1 MQEFLEELKRLAST
15 PITVPRNPRV
25 AAIIVDQNDKIIA
38 TGIHTGKGN
47 DHAEVAALKKSS
59 GDLSDCTM
67 YVSLEP
73 CNHHG
78 ATGPCTEAIIQSGIK
93 KLVIGS
99 LDPNPESTGGLKRLR
114 DAGIEVFV
122 CPDQSDFVSL
132 NRRWMES
139 IRLKRPF
146 VAIKSAISIDGF
158 ISKNENERYQLTSSK
173 ALDYSQELRCNF
185 DAILVGTNTVE
196 ADDPLLTIRKFENQ
210 EFKQPLRVIMGNR
223 ELSQNHRVFNSDAE
237 SIQIKT
243 HNPNEVL
250 TQVIKLNVNSILIEG
265 GASVASAFL
274 SDGLVDEMHIFM
286 ANKILGQG
294 VNMFEQFKESVPH
307 LEISFKNV
315 LSLEPDVL
323 IQANVYG
330 R

>member
-38 TGIHTGKGN
+38 RGIHTGKGN
-47 DHAEVAALKKSS
+47 DHAEVAALKKSF
-59 GDLSDCTM
+59 GDLSHCTM

-99 LDPNPESTGGLKRLR
+99 LDPNPESTGGLKRLK
-114 DAGIEVFV
+114 DAQIEVFV

-158 ISKNENERYQLTSSK
+158 ISKNENERYQITSSK

-210 EFKQPLRVIMGNR
+210 EVKQPLRVIMGNR

-243 HNPNEVL
+243 HNPKEVL
-250 TQVIKLNVNSILIEG
+250 NQLNKLDVNSILIEG

-274 SDGLVDEMHIFM
+274 SEGLVDEMHIFM

-294 VNMFEQFKESVPH
+294 VNMFEQFKDSAPH